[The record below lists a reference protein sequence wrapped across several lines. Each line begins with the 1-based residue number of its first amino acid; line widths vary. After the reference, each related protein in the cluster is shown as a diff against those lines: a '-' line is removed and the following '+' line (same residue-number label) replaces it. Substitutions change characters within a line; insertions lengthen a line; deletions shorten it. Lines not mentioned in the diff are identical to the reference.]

1 MNVREMARQYL
12 EEHGCDGLRHP
23 LLDCW
28 CSLEMCE
35 RCSMI
40 MVCVPA
46 RRVDGMLV
54 PVPDDQLGPT
64 RQEREVQVLREA
76 LVGLVGSK
84 DPLELTQ
91 MAVMIGLSPVPEKTK
106 ETVLRAIHTL
116 LRKGGI
122 YEG

>member
-1 MNVREMARQYL
+1 VNVREMARQYL

-46 RRVDGMLV
+46 RRVDGVLV

>member
-1 MNVREMARQYL
+1 
-12 EEHGCDGLRHP
+12 
-23 LLDCW
+23 
-28 CSLEMCE
+28 
-35 RCSMI
+35 
-40 MVCVPA
+40 
-46 RRVDGMLV
+46 VDGVLV